1 MERRIPDVIAWKRG
15 FEMLESYRRKRIR
28 ESSILKDAAVLE
40 DALES
45 AKFLGHTKAPTGL
58 GELAELLT
66 KMYR

>member
-15 FEMLESYRRKRIR
+15 FEKLEWLRRKRIR
-28 ESSILKDAAVLE
+28 ESSIVNDAAVLE

-45 AKFLGHTKAPTGL
+45 AKFLGHRKAPTGL
-58 GELAELLT
+58 GELAELLN